1 MAKDAA
7 GAESARA
14 SFTATVGSAA
24 TVSRTGRRRP
34 GRPEPLLVYSAGF
47 AVLAMVFSVLLLA
60 GGLTPLAI
68 VLWRVA
74 VSSTGTGTEATVTI
88 GGMVAIGLLIIGG
101 VIVCAGIFGA
111 LLEVRAR
118 LRTPK
123 DRAAFGGRGGL
134 PDVKGVIEAIG
145 KLRGSALIMVI
156 ACVPLLAAA
165 WIGNTAVDQT
175 SPTTTTTT
183 PTSTTVA
190 PGYPIASTPGYP
202 VDTVAPA
209 NYSGVG
215 HVARRWLSAAPP
227 SSSASVR
234 RHRGTGCA
242 SPTSAGSTT
251 TPPAWRRC

>member
-1 MAKDAA
+1 
-7 GAESARA
+7 
-14 SFTATVGSAA
+14 
-24 TVSRTGRRRP
+24 
-34 GRPEPLLVYSAGF
+34 
-47 AVLAMVFSVLLLA
+47 MVFSVLLLA

-101 VIVCAGIFGA
+101 VIACAGIFGA

-165 WIGNTAVDQT
+165 WIGNTAVDQS

-190 PGYPIASTPGYP
+190 PGYPTASTPAYP

-209 NYSGVG
+209 NYPASG
-215 HVARRWLSAAPP
+215 
-227 SSSASVR
+227 
-234 RHRGTGCA
+234 T
-242 SPTSAGSTT
+242 SPGDG
-251 TPPAWRRC
+251 